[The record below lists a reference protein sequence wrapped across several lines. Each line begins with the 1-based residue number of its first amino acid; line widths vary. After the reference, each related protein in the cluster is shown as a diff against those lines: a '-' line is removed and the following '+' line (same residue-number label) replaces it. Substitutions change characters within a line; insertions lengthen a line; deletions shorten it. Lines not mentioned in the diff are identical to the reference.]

1 MARLWGRLGALPS
14 GLFAGAFFGALIGGI
29 GGRIIMRIVFLID
42 KDTRG
47 AEAAGGTIGEFTLG
61 GSFSLF
67 VVCMIGGVLGGAL
80 YVGLRRWLPWSG
92 LARGVFFGLLLMFGP
107 GFVGFDEVD
116 FQIVEPAVPILYMF
130 VGLIVLYGVC
140 VALLTDRLH
149 AGPAVQSGAR
159 TRLATTVAQSL
170 LALGIITMAVL
181 ITEDVRSEAG
191 SCLSADDTGGCA
203 IRATD

>member
-92 LARGVFFGLLLMFGP
+92 LARGVFFGLLLMFTLRFAQNGLL
-107 GFVGFDEVD
+107 D
-116 FQIVEPAVPILYMF
+116 PI
-130 VGLIVLYGVC
+130 I
-140 VALLTDRLH
+140 DRLFLRP
-149 AGPAVQSGAR
+149 G
-159 TRLATTVAQSL
+159 RL
-170 LALGIITMAVL
+170 
-181 ITEDVRSEAG
+181 EAAAKRRHDLQRNHG
-191 SCLSADDTGGCA
+191 
-203 IRATD
+203 RR